1 MTGAYERELR
11 DVLAGV
17 SRGVEKVIKTCT
29 PEERERMRSVVQ
41 RPFLVVRAAG
51 SGMEGSGDLVALRG
65 DCSFPIEVKT
75 RKGKKLYLA
84 GRTKDQLAAMIREAE
99 RSELMPLY
107 AYRLKGVRGDSWRIF
122 RVETNNL
129 RGVLKALAQ
138 RIPSLPRT
146 RTGSLFID
154 WDQGMPLNEFI
165 ALMCSKPKSDDRVV
179 NSLKARVPSEP
190 SSPVVKDSEL
200 DVWAELKARKSSE
213 SSLLQR

>member
-17 SRGVEKVIKTCT
+17 ERGVEKVIKTCT

-75 RKGKKLYLA
+75 RKGKKLYFA

-122 RVETNNL
+122 RVESNNL
-129 RGVLKALAQ
+129 RGVLKALVQ

-154 WDQGMPLNEFI
+154 WEQGMPLNEFI
-165 ALMCSKPKSDDRVV
+165 ALMCSKPTSDDMVV
-179 NSLKARVPSEP
+179 NSLKARVPSASP
-190 SSPVVKDSEL
+190 SPVEKDPEL

-213 SSLLQR
+213 TSLLQR

>member
-165 ALMCSKPKSDDRVV
+165 ALMCSKPTSDDRVV

-213 SSLLQR
+213 PSLLQR

>member
-165 ALMCSKPKSDDRVV
+165 ALMCSKPTSDDWVV

-213 SSLLQR
+213 PSLLQR

>member
-17 SRGVEKVIKTCT
+17 ERGVEKVIKTCT

-165 ALMCSKPKSDDRVV
+165 ALMCSKPTSDDRVV

-213 SSLLQR
+213 PSLLQR